1 MKLKK
6 LNLANTHLVS
16 ILFSLIF
23 IIFFFKAIFLK
34 FLLTALVFQIY
45 LRVLNFS
52 LAYIQAFSRNLHSQ
66 SISDQE
72 TNGRVAEQTSAS
84 SKMSSANN
92 NTQLPSEMI
101 NSVVTLKTIG
111 SLSRAIFS
119 AFLLFLLVKYFSI
132 GASEILLAVSGLII
146 SFIVYG
152 YISSRKWSCAAVST
166 RRIAQD
172 LITD

>member
-52 LAYIQAFSRNLHSQ
+52 FVYIQAFSSNLNSQ

-72 TNGRVAEQTSAS
+72 TN
-84 SKMSSANN
+84 
-92 NTQLPSEMI
+92 TQ
-101 NSVVTLKTIG
+101 SVVTLKTIG

-132 GASEILLAVSGLII
+132 GADVLLLAVSGLII
-146 SFIVYG
+146 SFIAYG
-152 YISSRKWSCAAVST
+152 YMNSRK
-166 RRIAQD
+166 
-172 LITD
+172 

>member
-1 MKLKK
+1 MKLEK
-6 LNLANTHLVS
+6 LNLANTHLIS

-52 LAYIQAFSRNLHSQ
+52 FAYIQAFSRNLHSQ
-66 SISDQE
+66 SISDQD
-72 TNGRVAEQTSAS
+72 TNTQSTSS
-84 SKMSSANN
+84 EMNSANN

-132 GASEILLAVSGLII
+132 GADVILLAISGLII
-146 SFIVYG
+146 SFIAYG
-152 YISSRKWSCAAVST
+152 YISSRK
-166 RRIAQD
+166 
-172 LITD
+172 

>member
-1 MKLKK
+1 MKLEK

-23 IIFFFKAIFLK
+23 IIFFLKAIFLK

-52 LAYIQAFSRNLHSQ
+52 FAYIQAFSRNLHSQ
-66 SISDQE
+66 SISDQD
-72 TNGRVAEQTSAS
+72 TNTQSTSS
-84 SKMSSANN
+84 EMSSANN

-146 SFIVYG
+146 SFIAYG
-152 YISSRKWSCAAVST
+152 YISSRK
-166 RRIAQD
+166 
-172 LITD
+172 

>member
-1 MKLKK
+1 VKLKK
-6 LNLANTHLVS
+6 LNLANIHLVS

-52 LAYIQAFSRNLHSQ
+52 FVYIQAFSNNLHSQ

-72 TNGRVAEQTSAS
+72 TN
-84 SKMSSANN
+84 
-92 NTQLPSEMI
+92 TQ
-101 NSVVTLKTIG
+101 SVITLKTIG

-152 YISSRKWSCAAVST
+152 YISSRK
-166 RRIAQD
+166 
-172 LITD
+172 

>member
-1 MKLKK
+1 VKLEK

-23 IIFFFKAIFLK
+23 IIFFLKAIFLK

-52 LAYIQAFSRNLHSQ
+52 FAYIQAFSRNLHSQ
-66 SISDQE
+66 SISDQD
-72 TNGRVAEQTSAS
+72 TNTQSTSS
-84 SKMSSANN
+84 EMSSANN

-146 SFIVYG
+146 SFIAYG
-152 YISSRKWSCAAVST
+152 YISSRK
-166 RRIAQD
+166 
-172 LITD
+172 

>member
-1 MKLKK
+1 VKLKK

-52 LAYIQAFSRNLHSQ
+52 FVYIQAFSSNLNSQ

-72 TNGRVAEQTSAS
+72 TN
-84 SKMSSANN
+84 
-92 NTQLPSEMI
+92 TQ
-101 NSVVTLKTIG
+101 SVVTLKTIG

-132 GASEILLAVSGLII
+132 GADVLLLAVSGLII
-146 SFIVYG
+146 SFIAYG
-152 YISSRKWSCAAVST
+152 YMNSRK
-166 RRIAQD
+166 
-172 LITD
+172 

>member
-1 MKLKK
+1 MKLEK

-52 LAYIQAFSRNLHSQ
+52 FAYIQAFSRNLHSQ
-66 SISDQE
+66 STKI
-72 TNGRVAEQTSAS
+72 
-84 SKMSSANN
+84 
-92 NTQLPSEMI
+92 
-101 NSVVTLKTIG
+101 IG

-146 SFIVYG
+146 SFIAYG
-152 YISSRKWSCAAVST
+152 YISGRK
-166 RRIAQD
+166 
-172 LITD
+172 

>member
-52 LAYIQAFSRNLHSQ
+52 FVYIQAFSSNLNSQ

-72 TNGRVAEQTSAS
+72 TN
-84 SKMSSANN
+84 
-92 NTQLPSEMI
+92 TQ
-101 NSVVTLKTIG
+101 SVVTLKTIG

-132 GASEILLAVSGLII
+132 GADVLLLAVSGLII
-146 SFIVYG
+146 SFIAYG
-152 YISSRKWSCAAVST
+152 YMNSRKWDDDAGNG
-166 RRIAQD
+166 
-172 LITD
+172 

>member
-52 LAYIQAFSRNLHSQ
+52 FVYIQAFSNNLHSQ
-66 SISDQE
+66 SISTQE
-72 TNGRVAEQTSAS
+72 TDGRVAEQTSAS
-84 SKMSSANN
+84 SEMSLASNN
-92 NTQLPSEMI
+92 NPQRPSEMI
-101 NSVVTLKTIG
+101 NSLVTLKTIG

-132 GASEILLAVSGLII
+132 GADVILLAVSGLII
-146 SFIVYG
+146 SFIAYG
-152 YISSRKWSCAAVST
+152 YISSRK
-166 RRIAQD
+166 
-172 LITD
+172 

>member
-1 MKLKK
+1 VKLEK

-23 IIFFFKAIFLK
+23 IIFFFKALFLK

-52 LAYIQAFSRNLHSQ
+52 FVYIQGFSRNLHSQ
-66 SISDQE
+66 SISDQD
-72 TNGRVAEQTSAS
+72 TNTQSTSS
-84 SKMSSANN
+84 EMSSANN

-132 GASEILLAVSGLII
+132 GASEILLAVAGLII
-146 SFIVYG
+146 SFIAYG
-152 YISSRKWSCAAVST
+152 YMNSRLS
-166 RRIAQD
+166 RP
-172 LITD
+172 

>member
-52 LAYIQAFSRNLHSQ
+52 FAYIQAFSCNLHSQ

-72 TNGRVAEQTSAS
+72 ADGRVAEQTSAS
-84 SKMSSANN
+84 SELSLENSNH
-92 NTQLPSEMI
+92 TQRPSEMI
-101 NSVVTLKTIG
+101 NSIVTLKTIG

-146 SFIVYG
+146 SFIAYG
-152 YISSRKWSCAAVST
+152 YIINRK
-166 RRIAQD
+166 
-172 LITD
+172 

>member
-52 LAYIQAFSRNLHSQ
+52 FVYIQAFSRNLNSQ
-66 SISDQE
+66 SVSNQE
-72 TNGRVAEQTSAS
+72 TNTQNAS
-84 SKMSSANN
+84 SEMSLVSNN
-92 NTQLPSEMI
+92 NTQGPSEMI
-101 NSVVTLKTIG
+101 NSVVALKTIG

-132 GASEILLAVSGLII
+132 GADVILLAVAGLIL
-146 SFIVYG
+146 SFIAYG
-152 YISSRKWSCAAVST
+152 YISSRK
-166 RRIAQD
+166 
-172 LITD
+172 

>member
-52 LAYIQAFSRNLHSQ
+52 FVYIQAFSRNLNSQ

-72 TNGRVAEQTSAS
+72 TN
-84 SKMSSANN
+84 
-92 NTQLPSEMI
+92 TQ
-101 NSVVTLKTIG
+101 SVVTLKTIG

-146 SFIVYG
+146 SFIIYG
-152 YISSRKWSCAAVST
+152 YISSRK
-166 RRIAQD
+166 
-172 LITD
+172 

>member
-1 MKLKK
+1 VKLEK

-52 LAYIQAFSRNLHSQ
+52 FAYIQAFSCNLHSQ

-72 TNGRVAEQTSAS
+72 PDGRVAEQTSAS
-84 SKMSSANN
+84 SELSLENSNH
-92 NTQLPSEMI
+92 TQLPSEMI

-132 GASEILLAVSGLII
+132 GADVLLLAVSGLII

-152 YISSRKWSCAAVST
+152 YISSRK
-166 RRIAQD
+166 
-172 LITD
+172 

>member
-1 MKLKK
+1 MKLEK

-23 IIFFFKAIFLK
+23 IIFFFKALFLK

-52 LAYIQAFSRNLHSQ
+52 FVYIQGFSRNLHSQ
-66 SISDQE
+66 SISDQD
-72 TNGRVAEQTSAS
+72 TNTQSTSS
-84 SKMSSANN
+84 EMSSANN

-132 GASEILLAVSGLII
+132 GASEILLAVAGLII
-146 SFIVYG
+146 SFIAYG
-152 YISSRKWSCAAVST
+152 YMNSRLS
-166 RRIAQD
+166 RP
-172 LITD
+172 

>member
-1 MKLKK
+1 VKLKK

-52 LAYIQAFSRNLHSQ
+52 FVYIQAFSSNLNSQ

-72 TNGRVAEQTSAS
+72 TN
-84 SKMSSANN
+84 
-92 NTQLPSEMI
+92 TQ
-101 NSVVTLKTIG
+101 SVVTLKTIG

-132 GASEILLAVSGLII
+132 GADVLLLAVSGLII
-146 SFIVYG
+146 SFIAYG
-152 YISSRKWSCAAVST
+152 YISSRK
-166 RRIAQD
+166 
-172 LITD
+172 

>member
-1 MKLKK
+1 VKLKK

-52 LAYIQAFSRNLHSQ
+52 FVYIQAFSRNLNSQ

-72 TNGRVAEQTSAS
+72 TN
-84 SKMSSANN
+84 
-92 NTQLPSEMI
+92 TQ
-101 NSVVTLKTIG
+101 SVVTLKTIG

-146 SFIVYG
+146 SFIIYG
-152 YISSRKWSCAAVST
+152 YISSRK
-166 RRIAQD
+166 
-172 LITD
+172 

>member
-1 MKLKK
+1 VKLKK

-23 IIFFFKAIFLK
+23 IIFFFKALFLK

-52 LAYIQAFSRNLHSQ
+52 FVYIQGFSRNLHSQ
-66 SISDQE
+66 SISDQD
-72 TNGRVAEQTSAS
+72 TNTQSTSS
-84 SKMSSANN
+84 EMSSANN

-132 GASEILLAVSGLII
+132 GASEILLAVAGLII
-146 SFIVYG
+146 SFIAYG
-152 YISSRKWSCAAVST
+152 YMNSRLS
-166 RRIAQD
+166 RP
-172 LITD
+172 

>member
-1 MKLKK
+1 VKLKK

-52 LAYIQAFSRNLHSQ
+52 FVYIQAFSSNLNSQ

-72 TNGRVAEQTSAS
+72 TN
-84 SKMSSANN
+84 
-92 NTQLPSEMI
+92 TQ
-101 NSVVTLKTIG
+101 SVVTLKTIG

-132 GASEILLAVSGLII
+132 GADVLLLAVSGLII
-146 SFIVYG
+146 SFIAYG
-152 YISSRKWSCAAVST
+152 YISSRKQTVTKTQEMDKVENAENGVVSQSLLEEPDGT
-166 RRIAQD
+166 
-172 LITD
+172 

>member
-1 MKLKK
+1 MKLEK

-52 LAYIQAFSRNLHSQ
+52 FAYIQAFSRNLHSQ
-66 SISDQE
+66 TISNQE
-72 TNGRVAEQTSAS
+72 TNTQSAIS
-84 SKMSSANN
+84 EMSSANSN
-92 NTQLPSEMI
+92 PQLPSEMI

-132 GASEILLAVSGLII
+132 GADVILLAVSGLII
-146 SFIVYG
+146 SFIAYG
-152 YISSRKWSCAAVST
+152 YISSRK
-166 RRIAQD
+166 
-172 LITD
+172 

>member
-1 MKLKK
+1 MKLEK

-16 ILFSLIF
+16 ILFSLVF

-52 LAYIQAFSRNLHSQ
+52 FAYIQAFSRNLHSQ
-66 SISDQE
+66 SISDQD
-72 TNGRVAEQTSAS
+72 TNTQSTSS
-84 SKMSSANN
+84 EMSSANN

-146 SFIVYG
+146 SFIAYG
-152 YISSRKWSCAAVST
+152 YISSRK
-166 RRIAQD
+166 
-172 LITD
+172 

>member
-1 MKLKK
+1 MKLEK

-16 ILFSLIF
+16 ILFSLVF

-52 LAYIQAFSRNLHSQ
+52 FAYIQVFSRNLHSQ
-66 SISDQE
+66 SISDQD
-72 TNGRVAEQTSAS
+72 TNTQSTSS
-84 SKMSSANN
+84 EMNSANN

-146 SFIVYG
+146 SFIAYG
-152 YISSRKWSCAAVST
+152 YISSRK
-166 RRIAQD
+166 
-172 LITD
+172 

>member
-1 MKLKK
+1 MKLEK

-16 ILFSLIF
+16 ILFSLVF

-52 LAYIQAFSRNLHSQ
+52 FAYIQAFSRNLHSQ
-66 SISDQE
+66 SISDQD
-72 TNGRVAEQTSAS
+72 TNTQSTSS
-84 SKMSSANN
+84 EMSSANN

-132 GASEILLAVSGLII
+132 GADVILLAVSGLII
-146 SFIVYG
+146 SFIAYG
-152 YISSRKWSCAAVST
+152 YISSRK
-166 RRIAQD
+166 
-172 LITD
+172 

>member
-1 MKLKK
+1 MKLEK

-23 IIFFFKAIFLK
+23 IIFFFKALFLK

-52 LAYIQAFSRNLHSQ
+52 FVYIQGFSRNLHSRT
-66 SISDQE
+66 ISNQE
-72 TNGRVAEQTSAS
+72 TDGHVAEQTSAS
-84 SKMSSANN
+84 SEMSSANN
-92 NTQLPSEMI
+92 NTQVPSEMI
-101 NSVVTLKTIG
+101 NSVVALKTIG

-132 GASEILLAVSGLII
+132 GADVILLAVAGLIL
-146 SFIVYG
+146 SFIAYG
-152 YISSRKWSCAAVST
+152 YISSRK
-166 RRIAQD
+166 
-172 LITD
+172 

>member
-1 MKLKK
+1 MKLEN

-52 LAYIQAFSRNLHSQ
+52 FAYIQAFSRNLHSQ
-66 SISDQE
+66 SISNQE
-72 TNGRVAEQTSAS
+72 TNTQNADSE
-84 SKMSSANN
+84 MSLANS

-132 GASEILLAVSGLII
+132 GTSEILLAISGLII
-146 SFIVYG
+146 SFITYG
-152 YISSRKWSCAAVST
+152 YISSRK
-166 RRIAQD
+166 
-172 LITD
+172 

>member
-1 MKLKK
+1 MKLEK

-52 LAYIQAFSRNLHSQ
+52 FAYIQIQAFSRNLHSQ

-72 TNGRVAEQTSAS
+72 PDGRVAEQTSAS
-84 SKMSSANN
+84 SELRLENSNH
-92 NTQLPSEMI
+92 TQRPSEMI
-101 NSVVTLKTIG
+101 NSIVTLKTIG

-132 GASEILLAVSGLII
+132 GADVILLAVSGLII
-146 SFIVYG
+146 SFIAYG
-152 YISSRKWSCAAVST
+152 YISSRK
-166 RRIAQD
+166 
-172 LITD
+172 

>member
-52 LAYIQAFSRNLHSQ
+52 FVYIQAFSHNLHSQ

-72 TNGRVAEQTSAS
+72 PDGRVAEQTSAS
-84 SKMSSANN
+84 SEMSSANN
-92 NTQLPSEMI
+92 NAQLPSEMI

-132 GASEILLAVSGLII
+132 GADVLLLAVSGLII
-146 SFIVYG
+146 SFIAYG
-152 YISSRKWSCAAVST
+152 YISSRK
-166 RRIAQD
+166 
-172 LITD
+172 

>member
-23 IIFFFKAIFLK
+23 IIFFFKALFLK

-52 LAYIQAFSRNLHSQ
+52 FVYIQGFSRNLHSQ
-66 SISDQE
+66 SISDQD
-72 TNGRVAEQTSAS
+72 TNTQSTSS
-84 SKMSSANN
+84 EMSSANN

-132 GASEILLAVSGLII
+132 GASEILLAVAGLII
-146 SFIVYG
+146 SFIAYG
-152 YISSRKWSCAAVST
+152 YMNSRLS
-166 RRIAQD
+166 RP
-172 LITD
+172 

>member
-1 MKLKK
+1 MKLEK

-23 IIFFFKAIFLK
+23 IIFFLKAIFLK

-52 LAYIQAFSRNLHSQ
+52 FAYIQAFSRNLHSQ
-66 SISDQE
+66 SISDQD
-72 TNGRVAEQTSAS
+72 TNTQSTSS
-84 SKMSSANN
+84 EMSSANN

-132 GASEILLAVSGLII
+132 GASEVLLAVSGLII
-146 SFIVYG
+146 SFIAYG
-152 YISSRKWSCAAVST
+152 YISSRK
-166 RRIAQD
+166 
-172 LITD
+172 

>member
-1 MKLKK
+1 MKLEK

-52 LAYIQAFSRNLHSQ
+52 FAYIQAFSRNLHSQ
-66 SISDQE
+66 TISNQE
-72 TNGRVAEQTSAS
+72 TNTQSAIS
-84 SKMSSANN
+84 EMSSANSN
-92 NTQLPSEMI
+92 PQLPSEMI

-146 SFIVYG
+146 SFIAYG
-152 YISSRKWSCAAVST
+152 YISSRK
-166 RRIAQD
+166 
-172 LITD
+172 

>member
-1 MKLKK
+1 MKLEK

-16 ILFSLIF
+16 ILFSLVF

-52 LAYIQAFSRNLHSQ
+52 FAYIQAFSRNLHSQ
-66 SISDQE
+66 SISDQD
-72 TNGRVAEQTSAS
+72 TNTQSTSS
-84 SKMSSANN
+84 EMNSANN

-146 SFIVYG
+146 SFIAYG
-152 YISSRKWSCAAVST
+152 YISSRK
-166 RRIAQD
+166 
-172 LITD
+172 